1 MSFRLKTVLG
11 IAGIEIILLSTLIV
25 SSLHYLRV
33 SNEQQLLERA
43 RTTAKLVATMTSDA
57 VVAMD
62 IPTIDVL
69 INQTMKNP
77 GIDFVRVRLA
87 NGTVVSESGNP
98 NALRALFAQ
107 DSSIASA
114 NRDGRLDVRQ
124 LINVGGEEFGSIEIG
139 FDIGAF
145 DLILRDARQWMLS
158 LAGLEIVLV
167 GIFGLILGRISTRQL
182 MELQK
187 GAQRVADGDLGHSIF
202 VRGNDELSETAK
214 SFNQMSRALAA
225 YAGELETAKEAAEAG
240 RDRAESV
247 LHDGIQSLS
256 QGVLIVNEDGA
267 IVLQNTALDRLYP
280 DVKFSLPDIGTLD
293 AFQEA
298 VAPFVDQWRIDNEG
312 RPIDEPFDYKCAP
325 ERWLSC
331 LTNGRRVLHTRRP
344 MISGGTVFVETD
356 VSPIYEA
363 QEKILQLERELMQSQ
378 KMEALGTLAGGIAHE
393 INTPI
398 QYIGDNLRFLEES
411 TRDLLAVLDVY
422 KNLSNEAKAQNVL
435 IDQVE
440 VCENEIEEKDVEFLR
455 EEAIQAAEQSIDG
468 VKQVSDIVLAMK
480 EFSHPAHKDAAPVD
494 LNRVLERSS
503 VVCKSEWRQAAE
515 LIFDIDESLPA
526 ITGHEGALN
535 QVVLNLIVNAAHA
548 IQYKGPEMGTI
559 TLRTR
564 HDGES
569 VRLEVE
575 DSGTGISE
583 NIRDQI
589 FEPFFTTK
597 DVGRGTG
604 QGLAL
609 VHDIVVNKHGGW
621 IGLDS
626 SVGIGTTIIVKLPI
640 KKQDPEAAAI

>member
-69 INQTMKNP
+69 INQTVKNP

-87 NGTVVSESGNP
+87 NGTVVSETGNP

-411 TRDLLAVLDVY
+411 TRGLLAVLDVY

-604 QGLAL
+604 QGLTL

-626 SVGIGTTIIVKLPI
+626 SVGIGTTVIVKLPI
-640 KKQDPEAAAI
+640 TKQDL

>member
-1 MSFRLKTVLG
+1 M
-11 IAGIEIILLSTLIV
+11 
-25 SSLHYLRV
+25 
-33 SNEQQLLERA
+33 
-43 RTTAKLVATMTSDA
+43 
-57 VVAMD
+57 
-62 IPTIDVL
+62 
-69 INQTMKNP
+69 
-77 GIDFVRVRLA
+77 
-87 NGTVVSESGNP
+87 
-98 NALRALFAQ
+98 
-107 DSSIASA
+107 
-114 NRDGRLDVRQ
+114 
-124 LINVGGEEFGSIEIG
+124 
-139 FDIGAF
+139 
-145 DLILRDARQWMLS
+145 
-158 LAGLEIVLV
+158 
-167 GIFGLILGRISTRQL
+167 
-182 MELQK
+182 
-187 GAQRVADGDLGHSIF
+187 
-202 VRGNDELSETAK
+202 
-214 SFNQMSRALAA
+214 
-225 YAGELETAKEAAEAG
+225 
-240 RDRAESV
+240 
-247 LHDGIQSLS
+247 
-256 QGVLIVNEDGA
+256 
-267 IVLQNTALDRLYP
+267 
-280 DVKFSLPDIGTLD
+280 
-293 AFQEA
+293 
-298 VAPFVDQWRIDNEG
+298 
-312 RPIDEPFDYKCAP
+312 
-325 ERWLSC
+325 
-331 LTNGRRVLHTRRP
+331 
-344 MISGGTVFVETD
+344 
-356 VSPIYEA
+356 
-363 QEKILQLERELMQSQ
+363 
-378 KMEALGTLAGGIAHE
+378 
-393 INTPI
+393 
-398 QYIGDNLRFLEES
+398 
-411 TRDLLAVLDVY
+411 LAVLDVY